1 MSSWPTGIGT
11 IQRLLTEQSLQK
23 VALSRDYS
31 QVADWVAHGSYPICI
46 GVPHQYLVQYYQ
58 AGLPL
63 KEMNLPDL
71 VIERPVLDLLR
82 HARHVTSVQVING
95 LKPGLIERALDGE
108 HVGTIISAN

>member
-1 MSSWPTGIGT
+1 
-11 IQRLLTEQSLQK
+11 
-23 VALSRDYS
+23 
-31 QVADWVAHGSYPICI
+31 
-46 GVPHQYLVQYYQ
+46 
-58 AGLPL
+58 
-63 KEMNLPDL
+63 MNLPDL